1 MGLLSQKIK
10 REELK
15 VGDHIYS
22 WRYAY
27 VYAHHGIYIG
37 AGLVI
42 HFTQGAGQDIG
53 TGTFLD
59 RIVISSSPA
68 RPSVDP
74 CPRCGEN
81 SRDNGVIL
89 SCIDCFLDGGKL
101 YLFEYYV
108 PVAAFLAKPR
118 GGTCTTAKSDP
129 PEDVIHRA
137 TFLLENGFGDYNV
150 FKNNCEDFSVYC
162 KTGRLILGV
171 GQSGQASSLFAAAEI
186 VVSSSSLQ
194 LLTASVAGLTVLG
207 YGWYCAKRYVYDIGV
222 RRDVARVP
230 VESLVRGDAVEVP
243 VERLGGHPIFE
254 PR

>member
-1 MGLLSQKIK
+1 M
-10 REELK
+10 
-15 VGDHIYS
+15 
-22 WRYAY
+22 
-27 VYAHHGIYIG
+27 
-37 AGLVI
+37 I
-42 HFTQGAGQDIG
+42 HFTQGAGQEIG

-74 CPRCGEN
+74 CPTCGEN

-89 SCIDCFLDGGKL
+89 SCIDCFLDGGEL
-101 YLFEYYV
+101 YLFEYDV

-118 GGTCTTAKSDP
+118 GGTCTIAKSDP

-162 KTGRLILGV
+162 KTGLLVTTVLSV
-171 GQSGQASSLFAAAEI
+171 GRSGQAASLFAAVST
-186 VVSSSSLQ
+186 VVSSPLRH
-194 LLTASVAGLTVLG
+194 LIAGYTGLTVFG
-207 YGWYCAKRYVYDIGV
+207 YGWYCVNRYASDIGV

-230 VESLVRGDAVEVP
+230 VESLVHR
-243 VERLGGHPIFE
+243 
-254 PR
+254 

>member
-42 HFTQGAGQDIG
+42 HFTQGAGREIG

-108 PVAAFLAKPR
+108 PAAAFLAKPR

-129 PEDVIHRA
+129 PEEVIHRA

-150 FKNNCEDFSVYC
+150 FKNNCEDFSIYC
-162 KTGRLILGV
+162 KTGLLVTTVLSV
-171 GQSGQASSLFAAAEI
+171 GRSGQATSLFAA
-186 VVSSSSLQ
+186 VSTAVSLP
-194 LLTASVAGLTVLG
+194 LRYLIAGYTGGTVFG
-207 YGWYCAKRYVYDIGV
+207 YGLYCANRYASDIGV
-222 RRDVARVP
+222 RRDAARVP
-230 VESLVRGDAVEVP
+230 VESLVR
-243 VERLGGHPIFE
+243 R
-254 PR
+254 

>member
-1 MGLLSQKIK
+1 M
-10 REELK
+10 
-15 VGDHIYS
+15 
-22 WRYAY
+22 
-27 VYAHHGIYIG
+27 
-37 AGLVI
+37 I
-42 HFTQGAGQDIG
+42 HFTQGAGQEIG

-89 SCIDCFLDGGKL
+89 SCIDCFLDGGEL

-108 PVAAFLAKPR
+108 PAAAFLAKPR

-129 PEDVIHRA
+129 PEEVIHRA

-162 KTGRLILGV
+162 KTGLLVTTVLSV
-171 GQSGQASSLFAAAEI
+171 GRSGQATSLFAA
-186 VVSSSSLQ
+186 VSTAVSLP
-194 LLTASVAGLTVLG
+194 LRYLIAGYTGGTVFG
-207 YGWYCAKRYVYDIGV
+207 YGLYCANRYASDIGV
-222 RRDVARVP
+222 RRDAARVP
-230 VESLVRGDAVEVP
+230 VESLVR
-243 VERLGGHPIFE
+243 R
-254 PR
+254 